1 MTLKNKI
8 VLRLFTLLELLIVIA
23 IIGLIAGL
31 LMPSLAKARN
41 SSKRTYCNNNL
52 RNISTAIQSY
62 LNKSDDLMPVAAQ
75 LPSANLNSNP
85 RIVDVLS
92 PEIDNA
98 TNVFKCPSDDKD
110 YFEKEGSSYEYN
122 SMLCGRKLEKV
133 FLAHRIGASNTPV
146 MYDYET
152 FHGAP
157 GTPGAM
163 NYLFLDG
170 HVGDL
175 K

>member
-1 MTLKNKI
+1 M
-8 VLRLFTLLELLIVIA
+8 
-23 IIGLIAGL
+23 
-31 LMPSLAKARN
+31 
-41 SSKRTYCNNNL
+41 
-52 RNISTAIQSY
+52 Y

-75 LPSANLNSNP
+75 LPSENLNNDP
-85 RIVDVLS
+85 RIVDVLA

-98 TNVFKCPSDDKD
+98 TNVFKCPSDDKG
-110 YFEKEGSSYEYN
+110 YFQNEGSSYEYN
-122 SMLCGRKLEKV
+122 SMLSGRKLEKV
-133 FLAHRIGASNTPV
+133 FLAKRIGPANTPV

-152 FHGAP
+152 FHGKA